1 MEKKLESGGI
11 GLKIPCHK
19 VILVMKLTCFL
30 MCCLLFNVQAAV
42 KAQGQTVSLKLDQVS
57 VAEAIRQLKEQ
68 TQLDFFFSNKQVDV
82 DRKVSLD
89 LQDIR
94 LDEALKM
101 LLGEGYSYEF
111 LDDVVVI
118 KPVEVKNPKMGVP
131 QEKVTVKGVVR
142 DEKGEL
148 LPGVTVTIKGTSLGT
163 ATDVDG
169 KWALDLP
176 DMDNIVLVFSFVGMK
191 TQEVAY
197 KGQQEMNVVL
207 KTDAQEMDEVVVT
220 GIFKKARESYT
231 GSVSTITREEL
242 KMHRGQNLLQT
253 LKNADASLNFAINN
267 AAGSNPNVRPRI
279 NIRGNSSLPSLDA
292 LNEEASNT
300 VNEPLVIMDGFEITL
315 DRLMDYNDEEIESIN
330 ILKDAAATAIYG
342 SKGANGVIV
351 IVTREP
357 EPGKLRVNAEVG
369 IDMEVPDLTSY
380 DLLNA
385 QEKLALENELGLY
398 NDASNPENDK
408 IYQELYNK
416 RYRNVL
422 AGASTDWIDK
432 PIRTGVGSH
441 YNLRL
446 EGGSDQFRWSVT
458 TNYKNVA
465 GAMKNSYRHTFNGAI
480 TLMYTVKNLTFKNY
494 TSYGIQ
500 RGRESNY
507 GSFSDYVAQQP
518 WQSPYDEKGNVLEY
532 FENFHGSTA
541 GNGERNPLYDATLNV
556 IDKSGYE
563 ELTNNFAIEW
573 NIIDG
578 MTLRGQFGISTTS
591 NHSDNFLPANHSYF
605 TVDNAEEYSTD
616 EGFFRRGRY
625 TYGNGKMNSYSGN
638 ATLSY
643 TKLFR
648 DKHQLYVGLDY
659 SIEVDES
666 TNYTFVV
673 EGFSNENMDF
683 LGNAGGYEKDGIPTG
698 TQSES
703 RRLGFT
709 GNVNYTYDNRY
720 YVDASARVDGSS
732 TFGSNKK
739 FAPFWSVGVGW
750 NMHNEQFLK
759 GSYWLSTLR
768 LKLSYGQTGSQTGS
782 GSGASTLYAY
792 RTGNR
797 YLNWIGSSL
806 QEWGNPD
813 LTWQTTN
820 NFNAGTEVGLWNG
833 RVRAEFE
840 FYMKKTSNLLS
851 SMDLPHSM
859 GLASYTANV
868 GEVKNLGW
876 EASLNTYIV
885 RDTERELFV
894 MLNGQLVYDKSWVS
908 KLSATVKERNEAYL
922 QQDVDVSNLLY
933 EGFPQNAIYAIRS
946 LGIDPAT
953 GQELFLT
960 REGEITDTWK
970 AGDKVFCGQK
980 DPRYRGNLNAT
991 LMWKGLTFNMGFY
1004 YYWGGKTYNQ
1014 TLIDRV
1020 EVTTNKLTTS
1030 NVDRRVYTERWMKP
1044 GDVAFFKGFSNAAT
1058 RASSRFVMTDN
1069 VLEMSSVSLQ
1079 YRWDTNWVK
1088 KYLGAQS
1095 VTFGVNMND
1104 LFHWGTVKQERGTSY
1119 PFARNIQGSIN
1130 FLF

>member
-19 VILVMKLTCFL
+19 AILAMKLTCFL

-42 KAQGQTVSLKLDQVS
+42 KAQGQTVSLKLEQVS

-118 KPVEVKNPKMGVP
+118 KPVEVKNPEMGVP

-169 KWALDLP
+169 KWALNLP
-176 DMDNIVLVFSFVGMK
+176 DMDNIVLVFSFVGMNSK
-191 TQEVAY
+191 EVVY
-197 KGQQEMNVVL
+197 TNQQEINVML
-207 KTDAQEMDEVVVT
+207 QPNTTEMKEVVVT

-385 QEKLALENELGLY
+385 QEKLALEKELGLY
-398 NDASNPENDK
+398 DDVNNPENDMLYK
-408 IYQELYNK
+408 ELYNK

-422 AGASTDWIDK
+422 AGASTDWINM
-432 PIRTGVGSH
+432 PIRTGVSSH
-441 YNLRL
+441 YNLRV
-446 EGGSDQFRWSVT
+446 EGGSEQFRWSVT
-458 TNYKNVA
+458 ANYRNVA
-465 GAMKNSYRHTFNGAI
+465 GAMKNSYRRSFNGSI
-480 TLMYTVKNLTFKNY
+480 NLMYTFKNLTFKNY
-494 TSYGIQ
+494 TSYGHQ

-507 GSFSDYVAQQP
+507 GTFSDYVAQQP

-532 FENFHGSTA
+532 FEDFHGSKDVQ
-541 GNGERNPLYDATLNV
+541 GERNPLYDATLNV

-563 ELTNNFAIEW
+563 SLTNNFAIDW
-573 NIIDG
+573 DIIKG
-578 MTLRGQFGISTTS
+578 LTLRGQFGISTTT

-605 TVDNAEEYSTD
+605 TVENKEEYSTD

-625 TYGNGKMNSYSGN
+625 SYGSGKSNNYSGN
-638 ATLSY
+638 LTLSY
-643 TKLFR
+643 STTFAE
-648 DKHQLYVGLDY
+648 KHQLYVGFDY
-659 SIEVDES
+659 SVNISDY
-666 TNYTFVV
+666 TNYAFVV

-683 LGNAGGYEKDGIPTG
+683 LGNAAGYEKDGIPSG
-698 TQSES
+698 SEGKDRS
-703 RRLGFT
+703 VGFT
-709 GNVNYTYDNRY
+709 GNINYTYDNRY
-720 YVDASARVDGSS
+720 YVDISGRMDGSS
-732 TFGSNKK
+732 AFGSDNK
-739 FAPFWSVGVGW
+739 FEPFWSVGVGW
-750 NMHNEQFLK
+750 NLHNEKFFKESFLLN
-759 GSYWLSTLR
+759 SLR
-768 LKLSYGQTGSQTGS
+768 LKASYGSTGTQAS
-782 GSGASTLYAY
+782 GAGASTLYTY
-792 RTGNR
+792 QTGNR
-797 YLNWIGSSL
+797 YLNWIGSTL

-813 LTWQTTN
+813 LTWQKTN
-820 NFNAGTEVGLWNG
+820 QFNVGTEIGLWNG

-840 FYMKKTSNLLS
+840 FYTKKTTNLLS
-851 SMDLPHSM
+851 SMNLPHSM
-859 GLASYTANV
+859 GLASYQANV

-876 EASLNTYIV
+876 EASLNTYVV
-885 RDTERELFV
+885 RDTEKDLFV
-894 MLNGQLVYDKSWVS
+894 MLNGQLVYDKGWVS
-908 KLSATVKERNEAYL
+908 KLSETVKKQNEIYL

-933 EGFPQNAIYAIRS
+933 EGKPQNAIYAIRS

-953 GQELFLT
+953 GEELYLT
-960 REGEITDTWK
+960 KEGEVSDTWK
-970 AGDKVFCGQK
+970 AGDKVYCGQS
-980 DPRYRGNLNAT
+980 DPRYRGNLNMT

-1004 YYWGGKTYNQ
+1004 YYWGGKVYNS
-1014 TLIDRV
+1014 TLVSRV
-1020 EVTTNKLTTS
+1020 EVTTNSLMTS
-1030 NVDRRVYTERWMKP
+1030 NVDRRVYTERWKEP
-1044 GDVAFFKGFSNAAT
+1044 GDVAFFKGFSNDGT
-1058 RASSRFVMTDN
+1058 RASSRFVMTDK

-1079 YRWDTNWVK
+1079 YRWDTDWVR
-1088 KYLGAQS
+1088 KYLGATS
-1095 VTFGVNMND
+1095 VNFSVNMNE
-1104 LFHWGTVKQERGTSY
+1104 LFHWGTVKQERGTGY
-1119 PFARNIQGSIN
+1119 PFARNIQGSIS

>member
-1 MEKKLESGGI
+1 M
-11 GLKIPCHK
+11 KIPCHK
-19 VILVMKLTCFL
+19 AILAMKLTCFL

-101 LLGEGYSYEF
+101 LLGEGYAYEF
-111 LDDVVVI
+111 LDDVVII
-118 KPVEVKNPKMGVP
+118 KPVEVKETKMGTP
-131 QEKVTVKGVVR
+131 QEQEIETVQGVVR

-148 LPGVTVTIKGTSLGT
+148 LPGVTVAVKGIYGWGT

-169 KWALDLP
+169 KWKLDIPLMSG
-176 DMDNIVLVFSFVGMK
+176 DIVFVFSFVGMQS
-191 TQEVAY
+191 QEVTY
-197 KGQQEMNVVL
+197 KGQKKINVIL
-207 KTDAQEMDEVVVT
+207 KTDTKQMDEVVVT

-231 GSVSTITREEL
+231 GSVSTITREDL

-253 LKNADASLNFAINN
+253 LKNADISLNFAINN

-292 LNEEASNT
+292 LNEEVSNT
-300 VNEPLVIMDGFEITL
+300 VNEPLVILDGFEISL

-342 SKGANGVIV
+342 SRGANGVIV
-351 IVTREP
+351 IITREP
-357 EPGKLRVNAEVG
+357 EAGKLRLNVGAG
-369 IDMEVPDLTSY
+369 IDMEIPDLTSY

-385 QEKLALENELGLY
+385 QEKLALEKEVGLY
-398 NDASNPENDK
+398 DSFFPERNM

-422 AGASTDWIDK
+422 AGASTDWISK
-432 PIRTGVGSH
+432 PIRTGVSSH

-458 TNYKNVA
+458 TNYRNVA
-465 GAMKNSYRHTFNGAI
+465 GAMKNSYRRTFNGAI
-480 TLMYTVKNLTFKNY
+480 TLMYTVKNFTFKNY
-494 TSYGIQ
+494 TSYGTQ
-500 RGRESNY
+500 RSRESNY

-532 FENFHGSTA
+532 FEDFYGSTEEE
-541 GNGERNPLYDATLNV
+541 GVRNPLYDASLNV
-556 IDKSGYE
+556 IDKSGSE
-563 ELTNNFAIEW
+563 TLTNNFAIDW
-573 NIIDG
+573 DIIKG

-591 NHSDNFLPANHSYF
+591 NHNDNFLPANHSYF
-605 TVDNAEEYSTD
+605 TVENAEEYATD

-625 TYGNGKMNSYSGN
+625 TYGTGKSNNYSGN
-638 ATLSY
+638 LTLSY
-643 TKLFR
+643 SQSFAE
-648 DKHQLYVGLDY
+648 KHQLYVGLDY
-659 SIEVDES
+659 SIDVSES
-666 TNYTFVV
+666 TNYSFVV

-683 LGNAGGYEKDGIPTG
+683 LGNAAGYAKDGIPSG
-698 TQSES
+698 SQSES
-703 RRLGFT
+703 RSVGFT
-709 GNVNYTYDNRY
+709 GNINYTYDNRY
-720 YVDASARVDGSS
+720 YVDISGRMDGSS
-732 TFGSNKK
+732 DFGSNKK

-750 NMHNEQFLK
+750 NLHNESFFK
-759 GSYWLSTLR
+759 GSFVNTLR
-768 LKLSYGQTGSQTGS
+768 LKASYGSTGSQAS
-782 GSGASTLYAY
+782 GAGASTLFAY
-792 RTGNR
+792 QTGNR
-797 YLNWIGSSL
+797 YLNWIGSTL

-813 LTWQTTN
+813 LTWQKTN
-820 NFNAGTEVGLWNG
+820 NFNVGTEIGLWNG
-833 RVRAEFE
+833 RIRAEFE
-840 FYMKKTSNLLS
+840 FYTKKTTNLLS

-859 GLASYTANV
+859 GFPSYTANV

-876 EASLNTYIV
+876 EASLNTYLV
-885 RDTERELFV
+885 RNTERDLFV
-894 MLNGQLVYDKSWVS
+894 MLNGQLAYDKSWIS
-908 KLSATVKERNEAYL
+908 KLSETIKERNEVYL

-933 EGFPQNAIYAIRS
+933 EGKPQNAIYAIRS

-953 GQELFLT
+953 GEELFLT
-960 REGEITDTWK
+960 KEGRVTDTWK
-970 AGDKVFCGQK
+970 ASDKVFLGQS

-1004 YYWGGKTYNQ
+1004 YYWGGKVYNQ
-1014 TLIDRV
+1014 TLVSRV
-1020 EVTTNKLTTS
+1020 EVTTNSLTTS

-1044 GDVAFFKGFSNAAT
+1044 GDVAFFKGFSNDAT
-1058 RASSRFVMTDN
+1058 RASSRFVMTDK

-1079 YRWDTNWVK
+1079 YRWDTNWVR

-1095 VTFGVNMND
+1095 VNFSVNMND

-1119 PFARNIQGSIN
+1119 PFARNIQGSIS